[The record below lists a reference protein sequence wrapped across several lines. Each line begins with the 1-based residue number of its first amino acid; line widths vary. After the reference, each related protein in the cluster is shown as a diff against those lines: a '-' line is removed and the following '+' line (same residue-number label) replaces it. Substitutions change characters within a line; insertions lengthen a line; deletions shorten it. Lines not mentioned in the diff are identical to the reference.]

1 MEIGLSASVTAAHPH
16 SHTSSGLVPWSGPAS
31 ANHGHVEQRHS
42 PNRIKAKPA
51 NPAVLSSIIS
61 SLDTLAPLP
70 DIQPNDHFSE
80 TASQHSRAES
90 SRRSVAS
97 TASIHKPHTSP
108 GFGVEYGVGLELDD
122 VDGATNAALP
132 PTIPTS
138 RSPSGLSH
146 RKAPAPNAKK
156 PPSILHPPTSRRSSF
171 SAASVDRPGSSR
183 NKLSSESWVRGSKN
197 IAVVAE
203 DPASRRGKTSRKIRL
218 RRVGSQEKLRSEDGQ
233 HSTTNHIPDA
243 DERLSLA
250 EKIISKTP
258 AQPSGTKHNR
268 LYLNDASISEDPAVH
283 GRPKLLQTTSFG
295 KHSAESDGKGSTV
308 SSDHQLSVSGT
319 ASLKS
324 PSPISDSI
332 PMRTSSLRHPSSSPA
347 GKRKHKKSKRAT
359 ATSSKSETMHYKPS
373 KSIPDEKWA
382 DLGDHDET
390 VRRIKELRERRR
402 SRLQESTSYPMPIKN
417 TLVPVEGYDARQTP
431 VYELSA
437 PPADDNKRG
446 SKPRTLANRKPIDPT
461 KAHTTLG
468 IKGDEKQSQEPNG
481 AAFAA
486 DRAAHD
492 FPEPSRNEKF
502 SLAVKRPQ
510 SEYYRPT
517 TARSADHS
525 SAQRLSL
532 DYSYAKAVD
541 LLQEEDLQ
549 KAVDGERQIPAPPNR
564 NSSLSLK
571 GLDLQ
576 TPDKQPHSPLLQQSK
591 STSKKKRVSQD
602 RWAAHHPDLPLALDK
617 KKNRRKSMS
626 DARLA
631 GQENVTDVARRD
643 SIEDAVHV
651 YLAAPRL
658 NRTVKHPLT
667 GRTIAFSEVGDPEG
681 AAVFVCVG
689 MGLTR
694 YVTAFY
700 DELAVTLRLRL
711 ITLDRPG
718 VGGSEPY
725 PTNDKTGPLGWPEDV
740 LAICQHLGIV
750 KFSIVAHSAG
760 AIYALATAL
769 ILPHL
774 VKGKVHLLAP
784 WVPPS
789 QLEAVSHPTASAPPA
804 NPLPRSQR
812 LLRVLP
818 TPFLKAANSSFM
830 TATSASLKPA
840 SKRQTKSSNNKASPR
855 RPTIELQEAAKH
867 GSGER
872 SEHNRRES
880 MMLMDQFMP
889 ATNPMENFPVA
900 LKEEDENEELL
911 NRGSLIL
918 SATAGPMDPGYQ
930 QASTGLNAAEHTEKE
945 RQTEYTSLLTQL
957 TWDLATR
964 DSNPATDLLVCLERH
979 RDVGFRYTDVGAQVI
994 ITHGSEDKRVP
1005 LANVKWLA
1013 EQMNRRALGL
1023 DSLGLG
1029 PKASVV
1035 SRESWTDTGRGGCEV
1050 RVLEG
1055 EGHGLMASPVIMGDV
1070 LTEIAGYWVGQDKGR
1085 Q

>member
-1 MEIGLSASVTAAHPH
+1 MEI
-16 SHTSSGLVPWSGPAS
+16 LVP
-31 ANHGHVEQRHS
+31 NQVELHSDHHHRSQQRS
-42 PNRIKAKPA
+42 PNRIKSRPA
-51 NPAVLSSIIS
+51 NPKVLSSIIA

-70 DIQPNDHFSE
+70 DIQPNEHFSE

-90 SRRSVAS
+90 SRRSVTS
-97 TASIHKPHTSP
+97 TASIHKPRETP
-108 GFGVEYGVGLELDD
+108 GFGVTYGADLELDD
-122 VDGATNAALP
+122 VDGVTNAALP

-138 RSPSGLSH
+138 RPPSGLSH
-146 RKAPAPNAKK
+146 RKSQQPSAKK
-156 PPSILHPPTSRRSSF
+156 PPTILHPPSSRRSSVG
-171 SAASVDRPGSSR
+171 AASVDRPENSR
-183 NKLSSESWVRGSKN
+183 NKLSSESWVRRSSK
-197 IAVVAE
+197 ASTVA
-203 DPASRRGKTSRKIRL
+203 DDSVSLRGRTSRKNRL
-218 RRVGSQEKLRSEDGQ
+218 RRVGSQEKLRSEDQ
-233 HSTTNHIPDA
+233 NHLANEVPVA
-243 DERLSLA
+243 EKRLSLA
-250 EKIISKTP
+250 EQIIAKTP
-258 AQPSGTKHNR
+258 AKTSAPKNNR
-268 LYLNDASISEDPAVH
+268 LYLNDATISEDPPSDE
-283 GRPKLLQTTSFG
+283 RPKLLQTKSFG
-295 KHSAESDGKGSTV
+295 EQSAGSDSKISKA
-308 SSDHQLSVSGT
+308 SSERQLSVSGNG
-319 ASLKS
+319 SLKS
-324 PSPISDSI
+324 PSPIQDSI

-347 GKRKHKKSKRAT
+347 GKRKHKKSKRNA
-359 ATSSKSETMHYKPS
+359 ATSSKSETMPYKPS

-382 DLGDHDET
+382 DLGDDDET
-390 VRRIKELRERRR
+390 VRRIKELREQRR
-402 SRLQESTSYPMPIKN
+402 SRLQESTSYPPS
-417 TLVPVEGYDARQTP
+417 VENSLAPLEGSESQHTP

-437 PPADDNKRG
+437 PPPDEAKRG
-446 SKPRTLANRKPIDPT
+446 SRKPTTANRKPIDPT

-468 IKGDEKQSQEPNG
+468 IRGDGRRSLDLNG
-481 AAFAA
+481 AAFTAN
-486 DRAAHD
+486 RAVHGSSD
-492 FPEPSRNEKF
+492 PSRNEKF

-525 SAQRLSL
+525 PAGRLSL

-549 KAVDGERQIPAPPNR
+549 NALERERSRPIAPNR
-564 NSSLSLK
+564 NSSLGLK
-571 GLDLQ
+571 GPDLH
-576 TPDKQPHSPLLQQSK
+576 TPEMNQSSPAVPQHSK
-591 STSKKKRVSQD
+591 STSKKKRSPQD
-602 RWAAHHPDLPLALDK
+602 RWTAHHPDLPLAFDK
-617 KKNRRKSMS
+617 RKNRRKSMS

-631 GQENVTDVARRD
+631 RQADDGPDLPRRD
-643 SIEDAVHV
+643 SVEDAVIE

-658 NRTVKHPLT
+658 NRKVKHPLT
-667 GRTIAFSEVGDPEG
+667 GRTIAFSEIGDPEG

-700 DELAVTLRLRL
+700 DELAMTLRLRL

-725 PTNDKTGPLGWPEDV
+725 PPNDKTGPLGWPEDV

-750 KFSIVAHSAG
+750 KFSILAHSAG

-789 QLEAVSHPTASAPPA
+789 QLEAISHPTASAPPA

-840 SKRQTKSSNNKASPR
+840 SKRNIKASNKSSPR
-855 RPTIELQEAAKH
+855 RPTNLPEVPEEK
-867 GSGER
+867 SDSRDRPEY
-872 SEHNRRES
+872 NRRES

-889 ATNPMENFPVA
+889 ATNPTDNFPIPV
-900 LKEEDENEELL
+900 KEEEEHDELL
-911 NRGSLIL
+911 KRGSLIL

-930 QASTGLNAAEHTEKE
+930 QASSGLNAAEHTEKE
-945 RQTEYTSLLTQL
+945 RLTEYTSRLTQM

-964 DSNPATDLLVCLERH
+964 DSNPATDLLVCLERN
-979 RDVGFRYTDVGAQVI
+979 RDVGFRYTDVGAQVV

-1023 DSLGLG
+1023 DSLGPL
-1029 PKASVV
+1029 PTSSVT

-1070 LTEIAGYWVGQDKGR
+1070 LTEIAGEWAGQDRGHL
-1085 Q
+1085 